1 MSFENKIAIVT
12 GGASGIGRALCQEL
26 AQRGANVVV
35 ADINAP
41 AAHQVASA
49 LTAAHQQAVSA
60 CVDVSQEQSVQTLVH
75 ETVAQYGRLD
85 YMFNNAG
92 IGLVA
97 DLRDM
102 TLEHWRRIV
111 DINLWGVVYG
121 TTAAY
126 HIMLQQGAGHIV
138 NTASAAGLFPSAAL
152 GTAYT
157 ATKHAVV
164 GLSTAFRPEAAQFG
178 VKVSVVCPGIVNTG
192 IFDAM
197 TCINVERQQMRALMS
212 AVGLIEPAQCAR
224 VILRG
229 VSRNQAIILVTWQAR
244 VMWWLYRISP
254 ALYSLL
260 MRRAAREAGI
270 LRRSP

>member
-1 MSFENKIAIVT
+1 MSFENKTAIVT

-26 AQRGANVVV
+26 AQRGARVVV

-41 AAHQVASA
+41 TAHQVASA
-49 LTAAHQQAVSA
+49 LTAAHKQAVGA
-60 CVDVSQEQSVQTLVH
+60 YVDVSQEQSVQTLVH
-75 ETVAQYGRLD
+75 ETVARYGRLD

-111 DINLWGVVYG
+111 DINLWGVIYG
-121 TTAAY
+121 TTTAY
-126 HIMLQQGAGHIV
+126 HYMLRQGAGHIV
-138 NTASAAGLFPSAAL
+138 NTASAGGLFPSAAL

-157 ATKHAVV
+157 TTKHAVV
-164 GLSTAFRPEAAQFG
+164 GLSTALRPEAAQLG
-178 VKVSVVCPGIVNTG
+178 VKVSVVCPGVVNTN

-197 TCINVERQQMRALMS
+197 TCINVEPKQVRALMS

-224 VILRG
+224 IILRG

-254 ALYSLL
+254 ALYDPL
-260 MRRAAREAGI
+260 MRRVAREART
-270 LRRSP
+270 LRQST

>member
-26 AQRGANVVV
+26 AQRGARVVV

-41 AAHQVASA
+41 VAHQVASA

-111 DINLWGVVYG
+111 DINLWGVIYG

-164 GLSTAFRPEAAQFG
+164 GLATAFRPEAAQFG

>member
-26 AQRGANVVV
+26 AQRGARVVV

-49 LTAAHQQAVSA
+49 LTGAHQQAVSA
-60 CVDVSQEQSVQTLVH
+60 CVDVSQEQSVQTLVY

-111 DINLWGVVYG
+111 DINLWGVIYG

-164 GLSTAFRPEAAQFG
+164 GLSTAFRPEAA
-178 VKVSVVCPGIVNTG
+178 
-192 IFDAM
+192 
-197 TCINVERQQMRALMS
+197 
-212 AVGLIEPAQCAR
+212 
-224 VILRG
+224 
-229 VSRNQAIILVTWQAR
+229 
-244 VMWWLYRISP
+244 
-254 ALYSLL
+254 
-260 MRRAAREAGI
+260 
-270 LRRSP
+270 